1 MIRRKSEIHAQSTV
15 HLHPCQSSPSREVKV
30 STVQK
35 CFCREGILDIRG
47 VVHSPGGRQRTT
59 VPFSVRLPH
68 SNDRFSW
75 NTSDDRTVIPDVH
88 SDQRPKGQVQ
98 LAQPEAQKR
107 ILDTTPKRVGLQL
120 FRGVAPYGAMPTG
133 MGTPDVRPSHTSL
146 GVGHLTGVLKQASST
161 TLRGSLQAGQHT
173 ATTPRHYGS

>member
-1 MIRRKSEIHAQSTV
+1 MHSLPYTYTPARARRPAKSRLA
-15 HLHPCQSSPSREVKV
+15 PYRNV
-30 STVQK
+30 SVE
-35 CFCREGILDIRG
+35 RGILDIRG

-107 ILDTTPKRVGLQL
+107 ILWSGITTPKRVGLQL

-146 GVGHLTGVLKQASST
+146 GVGHLTGVLKRASST